1 MSVSS
6 LAARGYRG
14 CVACSASGWLV
25 FFASA
30 NSLVSRRTPVAQRAS
45 CFAIVAAAIGA
56 AAALP
61 IAMAQAPAPTEATT
75 GTGEKILIYPDG
87 RWEYAD
93 PAKRAANPPSAA
105 PPVPTPAPGTA
116 TVAGACPPGSQGLF
130 SLGRCI
136 PPGDKDYNRG
146 SLSGK
151 GR

>member
-1 MSVSS
+1 MRRLQRV
-6 LAARGYRG
+6 G
-14 CVACSASGWLV
+14 VASLV

-30 NSLVSRRTPVAQRAS
+30 NSPRLEENPVAQRVT
-45 CFAIVAAAIGA
+45 CLAIVTAAIA
-56 AAALP
+56 AAAAMP
-61 IAMAQAPAPTEATT
+61 TAMAQAPAPTEATT

-93 PAKRAANPPSAA
+93 PAKRAVNPQPAA
-105 PPVPTPAPGTA
+105 QPTPTPAPGTA

>member
-1 MSVSS
+1 M
-6 LAARGYRG
+6 
-14 CVACSASGWLV
+14 
-25 FFASA
+25 
-30 NSLVSRRTPVAQRAS
+30 PQHAS
-45 CFAIVAAAIGA
+45 CLAIVAAAIAG

-61 IAMAQAPAPTEATT
+61 VALAQAPAPTEATT
-75 GTGEKILIYPDG
+75 ATGEKILIYPDG

-93 PAKRAANPPSAA
+93 PAKRAASPQSGAQPT
-105 PPVPTPAPGTA
+105 PTPAAGTA
-116 TVAGACPPGSQGLF
+116 TVAGACPHGSQGLF

>member
-1 MSVSS
+1 MRRPQRV
-6 LAARGYRG
+6 G
-14 CVACSASGWLV
+14 VASLV

-30 NSLVSRRTPVAQRAS
+30 NSPRLEEKPVPQHASRL
-45 CFAIVAAAIGA
+45 AIVAAAIAG

-61 IAMAQAPAPTEATT
+61 MAVAQVPAPTEATT

-93 PAKRAANPPSAA
+93 PAKRAANPHPAA
-105 PPVPTPAPGTA
+105 QPAPTPVPGAA
-116 TVAGACPPGSQGLF
+116 TVAGACPLGSQGLF

>member
-1 MSVSS
+1 
-6 LAARGYRG
+6 
-14 CVACSASGWLV
+14 
-25 FFASA
+25 
-30 NSLVSRRTPVAQRAS
+30 
-45 CFAIVAAAIGA
+45 
-56 AAALP
+56 
-61 IAMAQAPAPTEATT
+61 MAQAPAPTEATT
-75 GTGEKILIYPDG
+75 AAGEKILIYPDG

-93 PAKRAANPPSAA
+93 PAKR
-105 PPVPTPAPGTA
+105 TA